1 MVKLTNSQAWWVI
14 DEKIEVGH
22 TKLQSTLALSY
33 KNLDDAIA
41 GNVEP
46 LQKSEYSFRVWYVP
60 GQETKNF
67 DDKYK
72 LLVES
77 LNVACE

>member
-1 MVKLTNSQAWWVI
+1 MALFPGIEIENKYLNESMVKLTNSQAWWVI
-14 DEKIEVGH
+14 DEKIEVGN

-46 LQKSEYSFRVWYVP
+46 LQIFVRK
-60 GQETKNF
+60 
-67 DDKYK
+67 
-72 LLVES
+72 
-77 LNVACE
+77 C